1 SDLCR
6 RRHSQSCI
14 PGPVPARLV
23 RHDPINLRDESALTT
38 WLWGDVLRAA
48 RQLPAGPD
56 EVAGVP
62 VGVELEAIAVLR
74 IGFPVGPA
82 RGDFGDHRPRPQAG
96 RVDVGDGVLGD
107 LLLLVAEVED
117 R

>member
-1 SDLCR
+1 MTRGAGRD
-6 RRHSQSCI
+6 
-14 PGPVPARLV
+14 PGAKHEPA
-23 RHDPINLRDESALTT
+23 DPTWDCPRCPAPASHRAPLRT
-38 WLWGDVLRAA
+38 WLRGDVLRAA

-62 VGVELEAIAVLR
+62 VGVVLEVILVLGL
-74 IGFPVGPA
+74 GFPERPG
-82 RGDFGDHRPRPQAG
+82 RGDFGDHLPRPQAG
-96 RVDVGDGVLGD
+96 GVDVGDGVLGD